1 MVVVLR
7 LRAVVREERQVLV
20 GRWKRAAAAVRATRV
35 RENRQVLRRL
45 GAVLRRRHQQ
55 DRLRCLLLPL
65 VNDLHRES
73 KPRGYRVA

>member
-20 GRWKRAAAAVRATRV
+20 GRWKRAAAVRATRV